1 MAGFKIDKRAIAK
14 MQKEIVKEFERANR
28 KHPVRIPIEVEPPS
42 MGMLTLA
49 SASGLESDPQ
59 LSRLLLWLYD
69 SVQQNPSHYVDV
81 RVFARD
87 EGLPEDDS
95 DNMAL
100 QLEKLGLVKIARS
113 LAGGLSDV
121 FPTDDGLL
129 EARLL
134 LALRTDAV
142 ERFGHACDV
151 LLRWVLRVG
160 GRQASVPALAFLQ
173 DPLCSFAG
181 EPLTEAEVL
190 SALDYLREHALVE
203 RVVTDAEV
211 AVLIT
216 AQGTRCV
223 LAGGTVNDFLSRQPT
238 GGDTYNITG
247 SHGFVAGSQQHVV
260 QNNSFGLDASK
271 LAEFA
276 QQVRQFA
283 PSLGISAEEQDQ
295 LILDAEVLEEA
306 ATTDEPEPGRVRA
319 AFDRLNATLTAIG
332 TATPGLTMLVGAG
345 QSAYQAVFGA

>member
-42 MGMLTLA
+42 MGVLTLA

-59 LSRLLLWLYD
+59 LSRLLLWLYEAI
-69 SVQQNPSHYVDV
+69 QQNPSHYVDV
-81 RVFARD
+81 RDFAQD

-100 QLEKLGLVKIARS
+100 QLEKLGLVKIART
-113 LAGGLSDV
+113 LAGGLSEV

-129 EARLL
+129 EARRL
-134 LALRTDAV
+134 LALRADTV

-160 GRQASVPALAFLQ
+160 GRQASVPALTFLE

-181 EPLTEAEVL
+181 GPLTEDEVL

-211 AVLIT
+211 SVLIT
-216 AQGTRCV
+216 AQGTHCV
-223 LAGGTVNDFLSRQPT
+223 LAGGTVNDFLSSQST
-238 GGDTYNITG
+238 GDIYNITD

-283 PSLGISAEEQDQ
+283 PSLGVSAEEQSQ
-295 LILDAEVLEEA
+295 LILEAEVLEETA
-306 ATTDEPEPGRVRA
+306 ATDVPEPGRVRV
-319 AFDRLNATLTAIG
+319 AFDRLNSTLTAIG

>member
-42 MGMLTLA
+42 IGVLTLA

-59 LSRLLLWLYD
+59 LSRLLLWLYE
-69 SVQQNPSHYVDV
+69 SVQQGPGPYVDV
-81 RVFARD
+81 KVFARSK
-87 EGLPEDDS
+87 GLPEDDS

-100 QLEKLGLVKIARS
+100 QLEKFGLVRIARS
-113 LAGGLSDV
+113 LASGLSEV
-121 FPTDDGLL
+121 YPTDDGLL
-129 EARLL
+129 EARRLL
-134 LALRTDAV
+134 TLRTDSV

-160 GRQASVPALAFLQ
+160 GRQASVPALAFLE

-181 EPLTEAEVL
+181 DPLAEDEVL
-190 SALDYLREHALVE
+190 SALDYLREHALLE
-203 RVVTDAEV
+203 RVVTDAGV

-223 LAGGTVNDFLSRQPT
+223 LAGGTVNDFLSRQPA
-238 GGDTYNITG
+238 GGDTYNITD

-260 QNNSFGLDASK
+260 QNNTFGLDASK
-271 LAEFA
+271 LAGFA

-283 PSLGISAEEQDQ
+283 PSLGASAEEQSQ
-295 LILDAEVLEEA
+295 LVLDAEVLEEA
-306 ATTDEPEPGRVRA
+306 ATTDAPEPGRVRA
-319 AFDRLNATLTAIG
+319 AFDRLNTTLNAIG
-332 TATPGLTMLVGAG
+332 TATPGLTMLIGAG
-345 QSAYQAVFGA
+345 QSACQAVFGA

>member
-42 MGMLTLA
+42 MGVLTLA

-59 LSRLLLWLYD
+59 RSRLLLWLYE
-69 SVQQNPSHYVDV
+69 SVQQSPSHYVDV
-81 RVFARD
+81 RDFARD
-87 EGLPEDDS
+87 QGLPEDDS

-100 QLEKLGLVKIARS
+100 QLEKLGLVKIART
-113 LAGGLSDV
+113 LAGGLSEV

-129 EARLL
+129 EARRL

-160 GRQASVPALAFLQ
+160 GRQSSVPALAFLE

-181 EPLTEAEVL
+181 DPLTEDEVL

-223 LAGGTVNDFLSRQPT
+223 LAGGTMNDFLSRQPT
-238 GGDTYNITG
+238 GDTYNITD
-247 SHGFVAGSQQHVV
+247 SYGFVAGSQQRVV

-283 PSLGISAEEQDQ
+283 PSLGVSAEEQSQ

-306 ATTDEPEPGRVRA
+306 ATTDVPEPRRVRT

-332 TATPGLTMLVGAG
+332 MATPGLTMLVGAG

>member
-1 MAGFKIDKRAIAK
+1 MAGFKIDKRVIAK

-42 MGMLTLA
+42 MGVLTLA

-59 LSRLLLWLYD
+59 LSRLLLWLYE

-81 RVFARD
+81 RDFARG
-87 EGLPEDDS
+87 EGLPGDDS

-100 QLEKLGLVKIARS
+100 QLEKLGLVQIARS
-113 LAGGLSDV
+113 LAGGLSEV

-129 EARLL
+129 EALRL
-134 LALRTDAV
+134 LALRTNVVD
-142 ERFGHACDV
+142 RFGHACDV

-160 GRQASVPALAFLQ
+160 GRQTSVPALAFLE

-181 EPLTEAEVL
+181 DPLTEDEVL

-211 AVLIT
+211 AILIT

-238 GGDTYNITG
+238 GDTYNITD

-283 PSLGISAEEQDQ
+283 PSLGASTEQQSQ

-306 ATTDEPEPGRVRA
+306 ATTGVPEPGRIRA

>member
-1 MAGFKIDKRAIAK
+1 MAGFKIDKRAIEK

-28 KHPVRIPIEVEPPS
+28 KHPVRIPVEVEPPS
-42 MGMLTLA
+42 MGVLTLA
-49 SASGLESDPQ
+49 SASGLEGDPQ
-59 LSRLLLWLYD
+59 LSRLLLWLYE
-69 SVQQNPSHYVDV
+69 SVQQNPGPYVDV
-81 RVFARD
+81 KIFAQN

-100 QLEKLGLVKIARS
+100 QLEKLGLVRIARS
-113 LAGGLSDV
+113 LAGGLSEV
-121 FPTDDGLL
+121 YPTDDGLL
-129 EARLL
+129 EARRLI
-134 LALRTDAV
+134 ALRTDTV
-142 ERFGHACDV
+142 ERFGNACDV

-160 GRQASVPALAFLQ
+160 GRQAAVPALAFLE

-181 EPLTEAEVL
+181 DPLTEAEVL

-203 RVVTDAEV
+203 RVVTDAGV

-260 QNNSFGLDASK
+260 QNNTFGLDASK

-283 PSLGISAEEQDQ
+283 PSLGVSADEQSQ
-295 LILDAEVLEEA
+295 LVLDAEVLEEA
-306 ATTDEPEPGRVRA
+306 AATEAPEPGRVQA

>member
-1 MAGFKIDKRAIAK
+1 MAGFKIDKRVIAK

-42 MGMLTLA
+42 MGVLTLA

-59 LSRLLLWLYD
+59 LSRLLLWLHE
-69 SVQQNPSHYVDV
+69 SVQQNPSRYVDV
-81 RVFARD
+81 RDFARS

-100 QLEKLGLVKIARS
+100 QLEKLGLVQIARS
-113 LAGGLSDV
+113 LAGGLSEV

-129 EARLL
+129 EARRL
-134 LALRTDAV
+134 LALRTDVV

-151 LLRWVLRVG
+151 LLRWVLRLG
-160 GRQASVPALAFLQ
+160 GRQTSVPALAFLE

-181 EPLTEAEVL
+181 DPLAEDEVL
-190 SALDYLREHALVE
+190 RALDYLREHALVE

-211 AVLIT
+211 AILIT

-223 LAGGTVNDFLSRQPT
+223 LAGGTVNDFLSRQPA
-238 GGDTYNITG
+238 GDTYNITG

-283 PSLGISAEEQDQ
+283 PSLGASTEQQSQ

-306 ATTDEPEPGRVRA
+306 ATTDAPEPGRIRA